1 MKNLNENNLKEAMGL
16 YAQKMAESFPDETE
30 AADVEFSDGFER
42 KMNRIIK
49 QRKKPF
55 YKIFNTAAKKAAC
68 IAAIFVVVLSLTLS
82 VKAVREP
89 FLRMFQKI
97 FNNHIE
103 LEFDGD
109 RKDFIAEI
117 YAVTEIPEGYNMTD
131 ETTDVI
137 TVERI
142 YKKEDGTFFSY
153 TQFATENV
161 MVNIDNEHSKH
172 YKKQVGDLELYIADF
187 ERDNMKII
195 YWVQDGYLF
204 ELTFYSR
211 PSDDE
216 IISIVKSN
224 TIVGYQKEE

>member
-1 MKNLNENNLKEAMGL
+1 
-16 YAQKMAESFPDETE
+16 
-30 AADVEFSDGFER
+30 
-42 KMNRIIK
+42 
-49 QRKKPF
+49 
-55 YKIFNTAAKKAAC
+55 
-68 IAAIFVVVLSLTLS
+68 
-82 VKAVREP
+82 
-89 FLRMFQKI
+89 MFQKI
-97 FNNHIE
+97 FHNHIE
-103 LEFDGD
+103 LEFEGE

-117 YAVTEIPEGYNMTD
+117 YAVAEIPEGYNMTD
-131 ETTDVI
+131 ETIDVI

-142 YKKEDGTFFSY
+142 YKKEDGTIFSY